1 MPMTILSQN
10 SLEIKYWTKEGG
22 GLFLFYLDHVGFE
35 YKYGPGF
42 CFYSIDLPFTAFNFK
57 SLHI

>member
-10 SLEIKYWTKEGG
+10 SLEIKYWIKEGESG

-35 YKYGPGF
+35 YK
-42 CFYSIDLPFTAFNFK
+42 
-57 SLHI
+57 